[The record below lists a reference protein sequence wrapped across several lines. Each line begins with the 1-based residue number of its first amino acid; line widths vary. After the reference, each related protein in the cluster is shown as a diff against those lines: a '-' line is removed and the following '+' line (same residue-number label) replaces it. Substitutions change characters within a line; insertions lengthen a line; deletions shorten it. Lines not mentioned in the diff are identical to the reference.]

1 MGILL
6 SLKGRKLMG
15 LPMAI
20 GSSEEA
26 RMSDRSKTRWLTDG
40 VLFVGADAKEIR
52 VENSEEREIP
62 ILLTESRKQK
72 RRVLM
77 IRKEAVQ
84 IS

>member
-1 MGILL
+1 M
-6 SLKGRKLMG
+6 S
-15 LPMAI
+15 LPMKI
-20 GSSEEA
+20 GSSENA
-26 RMSDRSKTRWLTDG
+26 RMSERSKTRWLTDG

-62 ILLTESRKQK
+62 ILLTESRKPK